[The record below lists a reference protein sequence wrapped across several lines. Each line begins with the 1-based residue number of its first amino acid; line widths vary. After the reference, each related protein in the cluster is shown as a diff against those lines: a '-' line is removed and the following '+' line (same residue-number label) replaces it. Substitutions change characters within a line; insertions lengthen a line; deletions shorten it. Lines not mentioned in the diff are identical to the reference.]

1 MVPEISGR
9 TNRQENE
16 RVHAWFYTEP
26 APESGLSDADFQT
39 KRIAWSTRISIF
51 LDHFWVNNRFSEPFF
66 WKPTF
71 LDGSKATNFYQ
82 CLLKI
87 GILEMVYPWVYHY
100 ASHFPH
106 YICCVQHGLKWW
118 SSADYIISW
127 HLSNEVAHR
136 DGAGPHFGQGRFWTF
151 WFGSTTSVIQLR
163 KTNVVYIFVL
173 VFIFLGFDQHNSR
186 VSCKFSL
193 SKWESGDRPWNAM
206 VLNWNPAK
214 PCVAS
219 WPTVRWSPVYLH
231 PYPYLSVIQFRRFCW
246 FISQKCGL
254 FLDVLATA
262 LSTLTQS
269 ATAMEPY
276 PSYEI

>member
-1 MVPEISGR
+1 MLISKPKGLHGVPAFPSFWIISGWTIDSVSNFFGSR
-9 TNRQENE
+9 
-16 RVHAWFYTEP
+16 P
-26 APESGLSDADFQT
+26 
-39 KRIAWSTRISIF
+39 
-51 LDHFWVNNRFSEPFF
+51 FWMAQ
-66 WKPTF
+66 KPPV
-71 LDGSKATNFYQ
+71 SSNFYQ

-127 HLSNEVAHR
+127 HLPNEVAHR
-136 DGAGPHFGQGRFWTF
+136 DGAGPRFGQGRFWTF

-193 SKWESGDRPWNAM
+193 SKWESG
-206 VLNWNPAK
+206 
-214 PCVAS
+214 
-219 WPTVRWSPVYLH
+219 
-231 PYPYLSVIQFRRFCW
+231 
-246 FISQKCGL
+246 G
-254 FLDVLATA
+254 
-262 LSTLTQS
+262 STLKCHGFKLESGQ
-269 ATAMEPY
+269 AIVGAM
-276 PSYEI
+276 SI